1 MTRKSQ
7 RHRLAADIATA
18 STLDTRPARF
28 VKPTESNMLIDIA
41 KRLQRLQTRGA
52 KLRKELK
59 RNDTDIRHV
68 KRELR
73 ALSQQLTRGDDLEGG
88 THA

>member
-1 MTRKSQ
+1 
-7 RHRLAADIATA
+7 
-18 STLDTRPARF
+18 
-28 VKPTESNMLIDIA
+28 MLIDIA

-73 ALSQQLTRGDDLEGG
+73 ALSQQLTRGSDE
-88 THA
+88 A

>member
-1 MTRKSQ
+1 MSRKSQ
-7 RHRLAADIATA
+7 RHRLAADVASA
-18 STLDTRPARF
+18 STIDASRPARF

-73 ALSQQLTRGDDLEGG
+73 ALSQQLTRGSDE
-88 THA
+88 A